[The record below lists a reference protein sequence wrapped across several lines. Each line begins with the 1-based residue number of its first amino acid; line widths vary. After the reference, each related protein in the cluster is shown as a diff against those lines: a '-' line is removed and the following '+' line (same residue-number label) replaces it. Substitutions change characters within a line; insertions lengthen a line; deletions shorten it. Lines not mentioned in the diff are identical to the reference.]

1 MGIMHFGKLCLQVA
15 TPRSRRDKF
24 QQPRALA
31 PLASVEPREI
41 HNVHVFDKIHTDYS
55 NSD

>member
-41 HNVHVFDKIHTDYS
+41 HTVHVFDKIHTDYS